1 MTHHRLIVL
10 AALLVPTA
18 CAHKIPEELREARAS
33 YKQAAA
39 DPATRKETPAELDEA
54 RRSLTRAER
63 SYVVEGDSPKTR
75 DRAYIATRKAEL
87 AIVMG
92 RTADHVEAARNA
104 ELWQAR
110 EALAAEQAENAA
122 NASRLATEQELRA
135 EAEQRAALAITAL
148 AEIAAVRSEP
158 RGTVVTLSGS
168 VLFASGK
175 SELLP
180 SATSRLT
187 QVAEALVASDPGAHF
202 LVEGY
207 TDSKGR
213 ADFNQQLSEARAQAV
228 RDFLVQHGVAA
239 DRIEARGLGE
249 TQPVASNATADGR
262 ANNRRVEIVIQPPP
276 PSQ

>member
-1 MTHHRLIVL
+1 MSHPRLIVL
-10 AALLVPTA
+10 AALLVPIA
-18 CAHKIPEELREARAS
+18 CAHRIPEELREARAS
-33 YKQAAA
+33 YQQAAA

-87 AIVMG
+87 ALVMG

-135 EAEQRAALAITAL
+135 EAEQRAALAIAAL

-187 QVAEALVASDPGAHF
+187 QVAEALAAGDPGAHF
-202 LVEGY
+202 IVEGY
-207 TDSKGR
+207 TDSTGR
-213 ADFNQQLSEARAQAV
+213 AEFNQQLSEARAQAV
-228 RDFLVQHGVAA
+228 REFLVEHGVAA
-239 DRIEARGLGE
+239 DRIESRGLGE
-249 TQPVASNATADGR
+249 TQPVASNATAEGR

-276 PSQ
+276 Q